1 MNVGDYSRGR
11 DQGGDI
17 KEQETPWHIA
27 GCLPSRGSQTGA
39 TREMRLE
46 RSPTVP
52 CKVQSEKQLARPVAE
67 IQAVMGKMCTDA
79 TPGDKLEGKGVWL

>member
-52 CKVQSEKQLARPVAE
+52 CKVQSEKQLAVHCKASCRNPGCHGKDVHRCNPWE
-67 IQAVMGKMCTDA
+67 QAGR
-79 TPGDKLEGKGVWL
+79 